1 MRVVST
7 FGVCKPKAAFNC
19 ADFTEGMAPVSAAE
33 KAALDAFFKGKRGE
47 RKLIEPVAEAL
58 RDYFA
63 SKGTTLPELATTRP
77 VDPARVQDFQDEW
90 EDAAAAAGISDRLDS
105 RNVVRWILEDVGPS
119 VDGGTR
125 LGKAAAIADAL
136 VKKGLAIDRVA
147 EMAIATAI
155 AEADAGDSKS
165 QCRDVA
171 VVWLIYTGQL
181 PGDEERRLFSE
192 KRMACMAEDRIL

>member
-90 EDAAAAAGISDRLDS
+90 EAHQPLTSIRYL
-105 RNVVRWILEDVGPS
+105 
-119 VDGGTR
+119 
-125 LGKAAAIADAL
+125 
-136 VKKGLAIDRVA
+136 
-147 EMAIATAI
+147 
-155 AEADAGDSKS
+155 
-165 QCRDVA
+165 
-171 VVWLIYTGQL
+171 
-181 PGDEERRLFSE
+181 
-192 KRMACMAEDRIL
+192 

>member
-105 RNVVRWILEDVGPS
+105 RNVVPHPRIS
-119 VDGGTR
+119 
-125 LGKAAAIADAL
+125 
-136 VKKGLAIDRVA
+136 
-147 EMAIATAI
+147 
-155 AEADAGDSKS
+155 
-165 QCRDVA
+165 
-171 VVWLIYTGQL
+171 LI
-181 PGDEERRLFSE
+181 
-192 KRMACMAEDRIL
+192 